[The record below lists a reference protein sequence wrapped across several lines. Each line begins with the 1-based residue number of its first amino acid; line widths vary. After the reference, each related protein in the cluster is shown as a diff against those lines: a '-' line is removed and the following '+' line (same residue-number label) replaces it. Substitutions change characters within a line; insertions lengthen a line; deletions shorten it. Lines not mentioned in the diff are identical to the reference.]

1 MADKRDYYEVL
12 GVQKGA
18 GEDELKKA
26 YRKLARKYH
35 PDLNKDN
42 PEAADKFKEVN
53 EAYEMLS
60 DKDKRAK
67 YDQFGFAGVDPSYGG
82 GAGAGGFGGGF
93 DMGDL
98 GDLFGSFFGGGFGG
112 GRSQRRN
119 APQRGESIRQTVVL
133 SFEEAAF
140 GCEKEITVERIETCG
155 DCGGTG
161 AAKGTTAE
169 TCPNCRGTG
178 VVTQT
183 QRTPLG
189 MFQTQGACPNCRGT
203 GKIIKKPCPKCG
215 GQGRVRKTRKFKVN
229 IPAGIDDG
237 QSIQQRGQGNA
248 GANGGPAGDLY
259 VTVADGVQR
268 MRDLAVAVELVAE
281 DVVDDK
287 ALDGK
292 IFARPAECGLVAL
305 DERVGVG
312 ASARQGGVLGEYGD
326 DAGQQVRARLVGEIP
341 ESCVSKRLLDHAGG
355 GGLAVRAGHDRD
367 LDAARQLAEN
377 VFVDLERKFA
387 RQVGA
392 AAAELSQNRTRCL
405 AYQDGQSGSKSH
417 IRTSF
422 SLKFIDITSI
432 PHFRI

>member
-53 EAYEMLS
+53 EAYEVLS

-98 GDLFGSFFGGGFGG
+98 GDLFGSVFGGGFGG

-248 GANGGPAGDLY
+248 GANGGPAGDLRIA
-259 VTVADGVQR
+259 VNVRPHPIFERDGYNVW
-268 MRDLAVAVELVAE
+268 VEMHISFPAAALGCELQVPT
-281 DVVDDK
+281 
-287 ALDGK
+287 LDGK
-292 IFARPAECGLVAL
+292 VKYNVPAGTQSGTVFKLKNRGIQSLNGRGHGDELV
-305 DERVGVG
+305 RVIVDVPRELT
-312 ASARQGGVLGEYGD
+312 SEQKELMK
-326 DAGQQVRARLVGEIP
+326 Q
-341 ESCVSKRLLDHAGG
+341 
-355 GGLAVRAGHDRD
+355 
-367 LDAARQLAEN
+367 LDASFGNPANYGKEEEKKG
-377 VFVDLERKFA
+377 FFGKRK
-387 RQVGA
+387 
-392 AAAELSQNRTRCL
+392 
-405 AYQDGQSGSKSH
+405 K
-417 IRTSF
+417 
-422 SLKFIDITSI
+422 
-432 PHFRI
+432 